1 MVTTHDDYAE
11 AYSERRFR
19 TKLLRFAKAA
29 GAEVVE
35 RALLLYYA
43 AEDPK
48 TPAWARTFIYS
59 ALGYFIF
66 PIDAIPDAVP
76 MAGYA
81 DDLGVMIAA
90 LAAVT
95 LSITP
100 QVKERAR
107 QKMLDWFS

>member
-1 MVTTHDDYAE
+1 MVTTHDE
-11 AYSERRFR
+11 YSEVFSEERFHR
-19 TKLLRFAKAA
+19 KLIRFAKVA

-76 MAGYA
+76 VAGYA
-81 DDLGVMIAA
+81 DDLGVLMAA

-107 QKMLDWFS
+107 QKLMDWFG